1 MIWLQGILAVGLLA
15 GAIYGWVVLQRKFRG
30 EEAPSGK
37 RKRKKSDKE
46 GDNELEAFISA
57 YRDGKIDP
65 MLLATG
71 DDGVDAALASVRP
84 ASAAPNEATPA
95 AAAALAAMGA
105 PAATADPSTAAPAP
119 APAAAPAT
127 PAAPGTLLRPEVKLA
142 YLTFRSGLRDHHVFP
157 NVRLGDLGFGV
168 AVGTV
173 DLLVCNSEFKYVAA
187 VDVYSGEKP
196 DDVPKSMLRF
206 QESAKVPCFWG
217 KKLMSS
223 DPIDTL
229 APTASHSSLK
239 CSW

>member
-1 MIWLQGILAVGLLA
+1 MIWLQGFFAVALLA

-30 EEAPSGK
+30 EEAPSRRRKRGK
-37 RKRKKSDKE
+37 RDEE

-57 YRDGKIDP
+57 YREGKIDP

-84 ASAAPNEATPA
+84 SAATADETTPA

-105 PAATADPSTAAPAP
+105 PAAAAPAP
-119 APAAAPAT
+119 ASAPAPT
-127 PAAPGTLLRPEVKLA
+127 APATLLRPDVKLA

-173 DLLVCNSEFKYVAA
+173 DLLVCDSEFKYVAA
-187 VDVYSGEKP
+187 VDVYTGEKP
-196 DDVPKSMLRF
+196 DDRPKSMFLSRAGINHLILSIKAMPRPAQLR
-206 QESAKVPCFWG
+206 ELIYG
-217 KKLMSS
+217 K
-223 DPIDTL
+223 P
-229 APTASHSSLK
+229 AG
-239 CSW
+239 